1 MGIRVVDKSITLSW
15 FIDFFPNNMLWLGS
29 QNLLVN
35 FDPTQDQQRLEGRIK
50 NKVPSFKIISKW
62 LLFLQKK
69 RKPVPFEHFCGW
81 KQTLLG
87 VCNHETYRLT
97 GSRPVFGWGWGGA
110 GAFPPLL
117 SSTSQSHLWGLAPLY
132 QPPESDGNPF
142 TGCLTSSNPVSQTSS
157 LLKPTQWQALS
168 LLPVDILT
176 VLIKQIS
183 ILW

>member
-1 MGIRVVDKSITLSW
+1 MIRIPKSIGKFWPYT
-15 FIDFFPNNMLWLGS
+15 GS
-29 QNLLVN
+29 AGIE
-35 FDPTQDQQRLEGRIK
+35 TGRTEKEQSAIF
-50 NKVPSFKIISKW
+50 FKIISKW
-62 LLFLQKK
+62 PLFLQKK

-81 KQTLLG
+81 KQSLLG

-97 GSRPVFGWGWGGA
+97 GSRSVFGWGWGGA

-117 SSTSQSHLWGLAPLY
+117 SSTSQSHLRGLAPLY

-157 LLKPTQWQALS
+157 PLKPTQWQALS

>member
-1 MGIRVVDKSITLSW
+1 MIRIPKFIGKFWPYTGSAGIETGRTECHLLKSSVNDLY
-15 FIDFFPNNMLWLGS
+15 FF
-29 QNLLVN
+29 
-35 FDPTQDQQRLEGRIK
+35 K
-50 NKVPSFKIISKW
+50 
-62 LLFLQKK
+62 KK

-81 KQTLLG
+81 KQSLLG

-97 GSRPVFGWGWGGA
+97 GSRSVFGWGWGGA
-110 GAFPPLL
+110 VAFPPLL
-117 SSTSQSHLWGLAPLY
+117 SSTSQSHLRGLAPLY

-157 LLKPTQWQALS
+157 PLKPTQWQALS